1 MRQALE
7 QATTDLSG
15 VSFSGPAPA
24 PLERVE
30 NHYRFQI
37 LVRVHRMQRLS
48 VCMAEVLQSLRLPEG
63 VKVSVDIDPVN
74 LC

>member
-30 NHYRFQI
+30 NHYRF
-37 LVRVHRMQRLS
+37 RDPGAGPSHARLS
-48 VCMAEVLQSLRLPEG
+48 VCMAEVLRAYGCP
-63 VKVSVDIDPVN
+63 KVSRSVWI
-74 LC
+74 LTR